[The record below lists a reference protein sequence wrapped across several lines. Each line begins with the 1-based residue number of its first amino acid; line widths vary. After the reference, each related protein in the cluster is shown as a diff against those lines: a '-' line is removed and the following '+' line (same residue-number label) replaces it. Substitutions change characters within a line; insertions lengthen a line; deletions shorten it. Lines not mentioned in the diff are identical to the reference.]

1 VIDPQE
7 ADRLALLARQGD
19 APALARLYREFAPA
33 VLAYLRRAT
42 GELSASEDL
51 LHDVFLHLM
60 QGRGGYSGRGR
71 FRQWLFALAVNAARD
86 QARRLRSQ
94 NRLAERLAQA
104 QAPAPAHAPSA
115 DVAVADRETV
125 RQIEAMLA
133 DLPAEYAAA
142 FHLRVREEFTYREM
156 AEMTGDPEGTLRSR
170 VHHTLKRLRARLAV
184 PTGRPEG
191 KTESE
196 MS

>member
-42 GELSASEDL
+42 GEPSASEDL

-60 QGRGGYSGRGR
+60 QGRGGYTGRGR

-86 QARRLRSQ
+86 RARRLRSQ
-94 NRLAERLAQA
+94 SRLAESLAQA
-104 QAPAPAHAPSA
+104 PTPAPLPSA
-115 DVAVADRETV
+115 DVSIAARETV

-170 VHHTLKRLRARLAV
+170 VHHTLKRLRDRLAV
-184 PTGRPEG
+184 STGRPEG